1 MAHYTIINVS
11 NVSGLFVSIRVRLGM
26 KGGGCKKLLKNIN
39 ENVLP
44 NEEFFL
50 DLMEIIGFD
59 FQVLTVGEGLV
70 FVRENF

>member
-1 MAHYTIINVS
+1 M
-11 NVSGLFVSIRVRLGM
+11 SIRVRLGM
-26 KGGGCKKLLKNIN
+26 KGGDCKKTLKNIN
-39 ENVLP
+39 ENVLS